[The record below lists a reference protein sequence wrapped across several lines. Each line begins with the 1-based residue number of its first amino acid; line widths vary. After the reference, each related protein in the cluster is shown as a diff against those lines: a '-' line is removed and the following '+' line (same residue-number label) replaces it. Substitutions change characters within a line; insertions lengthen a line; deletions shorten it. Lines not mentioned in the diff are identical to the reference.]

1 MYHNFHSPTYGPY
14 NLISSTL
21 SSLRLFLSII
31 YFLSN
36 LYVNSR
42 NSARYLLQSFLS
54 RQILFRLLFS
64 LLLIISYSSQAL
76 TSKTLNIIH
85 GNAPYLTF
93 DGGVTQATNVDSLLG
108 ITLSNGDEITPENN
122 SSSLANPIVL
132 PNVGES
138 FADIGMSVPIDTN
151 EIDLMQLIGPPYN
164 YWNDDDGDGQGAN
177 GVTVTGNLS
186 LAISDKNNQPVMRSE
201 ILDICNAPYKVTLM
215 NTNGTL
221 RTRYGIPNVSS
232 FNASNETYYIN
243 PKAKPVVCFAKP
255 NLQFGSLRSDGHDFR
270 GPATM
275 WNETKGFI
283 PQSTNASSYDL
294 NFPTTGA
301 HGLFFDLDI
310 GGSGP
315 LNWEPVSPNGNIKA
329 IMTPNASGTSV
340 RVVLQG
346 PTATEA
352 QWRSL
357 NPSSLGEIERPT
369 LPQTF
374 ELVGRDS
381 HGNDVVKYGFVL
393 KLWFVPIG
401 TVYYDYVTTKSW
413 CTNIKYHLPKLKDLT
428 NATCQNLG
436 SGSHCQ
442 GAAGATPL
450 SPNNYYQ
457 RIIGAGLFSEWGNMH
472 DHYRAN
478 FNFGSFWTTDELRP
492 GLPLAAGSYDGFIR
506 AVGSSTDGA
515 CVYP

>member
-1 MYHNFHSPTYGPY
+1 MT
-14 NLISSTL
+14 
-21 SSLRLFLSII
+21 
-31 YFLSN
+31 
-36 LYVNSR
+36 
-42 NSARYLLQSFLS
+42 
-54 RQILFRLLFS
+54 
-64 LLLIISYSSQAL
+64 SYSSLAL
-76 TSKTLNIIH
+76 TSQTLNVIH

-93 DGGVTQATNVDSLLG
+93 DGGLTRVTSTKELLG
-108 ITLSNGDEITPENN
+108 ITFSNGDKFTPETNN
-122 SSSLANPIVL
+122 SSLASPIEL
-132 PNVGES
+132 PIVGES
-138 FADIGMSVPIDTN
+138 FADIGMLVPIESN

-164 YWNDDDGDGQGAN
+164 YWSDDDGDGQEPDGI
-177 GVTVTGNLS
+177 TVTGNLS
-186 LAISDKNNQPVMRSE
+186 LTIFDKNNQPVIRSE
-201 ILDICNAPYKVTLM
+201 ILDICNAPYKITLM
-215 NTNGTL
+215 STNATL
-221 RTRYGIPNVSS
+221 RTRYGIPNQSNFS
-232 FNASNETYYIN
+232 ASNVTYYVN
-243 PKAKPVVCFAKP
+243 PKAAPVICFAKP
-255 NLQFGSLRSDGHDFR
+255 NLQFGSISDGHDFR
-270 GPATM
+270 GPDIM

-283 PQSTNASSYDL
+283 PQSTNPSSYDL

-310 GGSGP
+310 GGIGP
-315 LNWEPVSPNGNIKA
+315 LNWEPVSPNGDIKA

-340 RVVLQG
+340 RVVLHG
-346 PTATEA
+346 PTATAA

-357 NPSSLGEIERPT
+357 DPSSLGEIERPT

-381 HGNDVVKYGFVL
+381 HGNEVVKDGCVL
-393 KLWFVPIG
+393 KKWFVPIG
-401 TVYYDYVTTKSW
+401 TVYYDYVNTKSW

-478 FNFGSFWTTDELRP
+478 FNFGSFWTSDKSSLNN
-492 GLPLAAGSYDGFIR
+492 LPYAASSVNGFIR
-506 AVGSSTDGA
+506 VVGSSTDGV